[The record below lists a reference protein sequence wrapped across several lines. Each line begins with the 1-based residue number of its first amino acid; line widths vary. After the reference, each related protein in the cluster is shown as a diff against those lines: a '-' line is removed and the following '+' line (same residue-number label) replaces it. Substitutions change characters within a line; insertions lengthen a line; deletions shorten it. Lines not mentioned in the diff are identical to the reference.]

1 MEGGEKKT
9 LAAPFLLLFSVKPA
23 STELRALSRSGS
35 GFRGGRG
42 AVRKEE
48 RALFSRCASHVDG
61 FFLPLGQAAHNLS
74 LSSKIRAVGEH
85 GRRMSPEVCR
95 KRVRTV
101 VGAIRAS
108 ETSEKRNKKEKEK
121 TCEGNQVP
129 LASFSVGT
137 PTPSLET
144 GKKKGRGGS
153 DPFCSL
159 ALSRSLALS
168 VLLHARLF
176 RKQCSGRSPAARS
189 LRQAAAAA
197 WPLLPEQQPLLP
209 LFRIPRG
216 AVDDAHASVVKSTSA
231 LSPRGAASP
240 FYSEAAATAIATTS
254 MMRTRRPG
262 AGGPRRRRRDG
273 KKMSWTPP
281 MPRPLLLLRP
291 FPPRP

>member
-1 MEGGEKKT
+1 MEGGEEKT

-121 TCEGNQVP
+121 TCEGTKYLWLHFPSEPQRP
-129 LASFSVGT
+129 LSRQ
-137 PTPSLET
+137 E
-144 GKKKGRGGS
+144 KKKGEGGG
-153 DPFCSL
+153 
-159 ALSRSLALS
+159 
-168 VLLHARLF
+168 V
-176 RKQCSGRSPAARS
+176 KGEEEKVGGGG
-189 LRQAAAAA
+189 AAAASAASSSSSSHPDAAA
-197 WPLLPEQQPLLP
+197 WARLRLVSSSSSRSSSLSPSLLPPNKKEKPP
-209 LFRIPRG
+209 PVGR
-216 AVDDAHASVVKSTSA
+216 A
-231 LSPRGAASP
+231 
-240 FYSEAAATAIATTS
+240 
-254 MMRTRRPG
+254 RR
-262 AGGPRRRRRDG
+262 
-273 KKMSWTPP
+273 WI
-281 MPRPLLLLRP
+281 
-291 FPPRP
+291 

>member
-9 LAAPFLLLFSVKPA
+9 LAAPFLFLFSVKPA

-121 TCEGNQVP
+121 TCEGTKYLWLHFPSEPQRP
-129 LASFSVGT
+129 LSRQ
-137 PTPSLET
+137 E
-144 GKKKGRGGS
+144 KKKGEGGAIL
-153 DPFCSL
+153 F
-159 ALSRSLALS
+159 ALSLSRALS
-168 VLLHARLF
+168 LSLF
-176 RKQCSGRSPAARS
+176 CCTPASSAS
-189 LRQAAAAA
+189 NAAAAR
-197 WPLLPEQQPLLP
+197 PLPGGFDKRQRQRGRCCASSSPSCPSFASLEEPSTTPMPPSSNPPPRSPHGGRLLLFIRRQQ
-209 LFRIPRG
+209 
-216 AVDDAHASVVKSTSA
+216 
-231 LSPRGAASP
+231 
-240 FYSEAAATAIATTS
+240 
-254 MMRTRRPG
+254 
-262 AGGPRRRRRDG
+262 RRR
-273 KKMSWTPP
+273 
-281 MPRPLLLLRP
+281 
-291 FPPRP
+291 